1 MTTAIRPLNRQEA
14 MFYFWLAALL
24 WLGMALVGVLIW
36 SVSSASISP
45 LVRVGA
51 VADFPPRARPYS
63 LPIEIKGQPSVG
75 VYLVNTGA
83 EILALNAKN
92 INTLASYPC
101 EERIVWVPV
110 NGRFEGPCTGDKF
123 ALDGKWISVRGEVKR
138 GLQSFPVEIRE
149 GEIWVDVSQAILGN
163 ETPSAIFTPW
173 P

>member
-24 WLGMALVGVLIW
+24 WLGVALTGVLIW

-63 LPIEIKGQPSVG
+63 LPIEIKGQPSVR
-75 VYLVNTGA
+75 VYLVNMGA
-83 EILALNAKN
+83 EIIALNA
-92 INTLASYPC
+92 TYTSSQFSC
-101 EERIVWVPV
+101 TERVVWVPT

-123 ALDGKWISVRGEVKR
+123 ALDGKWISVMGEVKR

-163 ETPSAIFTPW
+163 ETPSAVFTPW